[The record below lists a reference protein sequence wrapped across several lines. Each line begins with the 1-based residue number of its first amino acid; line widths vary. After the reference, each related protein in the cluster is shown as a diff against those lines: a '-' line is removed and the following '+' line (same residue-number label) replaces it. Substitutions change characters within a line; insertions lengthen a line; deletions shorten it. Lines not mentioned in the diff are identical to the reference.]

1 MYPNDNPS
9 DLLPDEHDLEE
20 AHDGSSIR
28 SPFYK
33 GCLIVI
39 AILVILSLVIRLY
52 I

>member
-1 MYPNDNPS
+1 MNPNDNPY
-9 DLLPDEHDLEE
+9 DLPTEQDLEDV
-20 AHDGSSIR
+20 HDDSTKS